1 MMKENKT
8 VYIPPEIEIIEII
21 VEKGF
26 AGSHGNG
33 WGGGHGGGKGHK
45 EFEDEEDEWD

>member
-1 MMKENKT
+1 MKVRYVEPIIE
-8 VYIPPEIEIIEII
+8 VEEIII
-21 VEKGF
+21 EKGF

-45 EFEDEEDEWD
+45 DFEDEEEELD